1 MAGPGEYTFSFA
13 ISINHKIPASNK
25 AIIVFNKFGHD
36 SPPFGPFSILVNPP
50 VKCRGRLGHV
60 APGLCDVVCPAL
72 ALGLDEVL
80 KVRSAQEYCLGV
92 AAAVRMP
99 AGELEALGVVA
110 RQLVADVG
118 QRHPLALA
126 VADGVVVAEYS
137 SSLSVFLL
145 PRV

>member
-1 MAGPGEYTFSFA
+1 M
-13 ISINHKIPASNK
+13 
-25 AIIVFNKFGHD
+25 
-36 SPPFGPFSILVNPP
+36 
-50 VKCRGRLGHV
+50 
-60 APGLCDVVCPAL
+60 
-72 ALGLDEVL
+72 
-80 KVRSAQEYCLGV
+80 

-110 RQLVADVG
+110 RQLVADIG

>member
-1 MAGPGEYTFSFA
+1 MNDVIFDKVRRGARLGRGCDAAGVALHPRLE
-13 ISINHKIPASNK
+13 
-25 AIIVFNKFGHD
+25 
-36 SPPFGPFSILVNPP
+36 
-50 VKCRGRLGHV
+50 CRWRLGHV

-80 KVRSAQEYCLGV
+80 KVRSAQEYCFGV

-99 AGELEALGVVA
+99 AGELEALGVVS
-110 RQLVADVG
+110 RQLVANVG

-126 VADGVVVAEYS
+126 VADGVVVVAEYS